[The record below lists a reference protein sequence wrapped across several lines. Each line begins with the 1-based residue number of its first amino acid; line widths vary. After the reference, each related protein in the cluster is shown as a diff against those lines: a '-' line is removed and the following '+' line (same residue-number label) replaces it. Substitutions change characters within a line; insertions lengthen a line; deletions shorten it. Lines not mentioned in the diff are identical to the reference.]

1 MINLILSDTQRS
13 INYVE
18 EIIKN
23 KIEINKIFLYS
34 KTNGNLYKF
43 IKKNNLLSY
52 LINFKT
58 NNINS
63 KILSN
68 KLELYECKTNIISTY
83 PGEIVSNSSL
93 LNKKLIHCHPG
104 DLPQFKGSTTIYY
117 SIILNKKICVTI
129 FIMNNKI
136 DHGKILYKKY
146 FSRPR
151 NINDIERNFD
161 SKIRALTLV
170 EYLKKKNKKKYKLLK
185 NNDNYLPYYIAHPI
199 VRKIVTNKNHLK

>member
-1 MINLILSDTQRS
+1 MINLILSDTRRS

-34 KTNGNLYKF
+34 KTNGYLYKF
-43 IKKNNLLSY
+43 IKKNNLLPY

-63 KILSN
+63 KIISN
-68 KLELYECKTNIISTY
+68 KLEFYKCKTNIISTY
-83 PGEIVSNSSL
+83 PGEIVNNPLL

-104 DLPQFKGSTTIYY
+104 DLPKFKGSTTIYY
-117 SIILNKKICVTI
+117 SIILNKKICVSI
-129 FIMNNKI
+129 FVMNKKI
-136 DHGKILYKKY
+136 DQGIILYKKY
-146 FSRPR
+146 FSYPK
-151 NINDIERNFD
+151 NLIEIEKDFD

-170 EYLKKKNKKKYKLLK
+170 EYLKNKGKKKYKFIK
-185 NNDNYLPYYIAHPI
+185 STDNYLPYYIAHPI
-199 VRKIVTNKNHLK
+199 VRKIVISKSHLK

>member
-1 MINLILSDTQRS
+1 MINLILSDTRRS

-34 KTNGNLYKF
+34 KTNGHLYKF

-63 KILSN
+63 KIISN
-68 KLELYECKTNIISTY
+68 KLELYKCKTNIISTY

-104 DLPQFKGSTTIYY
+104 NLPQFKGSTTIYY
-117 SIILNKKICVTI
+117 SIIMNKKICVSI
-129 FIMNNKI
+129 FVMNKKI
-136 DHGKILYKKY
+136 DAGIILYKKY
-146 FSRPR
+146 FSYPR
-151 NINDIERNFD
+151 NLIEIEKNFD

-170 EYLKKKNKKKYKLLK
+170 EYLKNKRKKKYKFIK
-185 NNDNYLPYYIAHPI
+185 SNENYLPYYIAHPI
-199 VRKIVTNKNHLK
+199 VRKIVLNKSHLK